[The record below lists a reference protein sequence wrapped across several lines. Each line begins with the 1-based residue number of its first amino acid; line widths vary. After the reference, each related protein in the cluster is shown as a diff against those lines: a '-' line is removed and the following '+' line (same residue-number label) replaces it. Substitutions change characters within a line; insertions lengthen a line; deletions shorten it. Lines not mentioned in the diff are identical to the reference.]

1 MSCICYSSEIYH
13 LDPNDLI
20 SLKDSKIK
28 DEVNVSDEVILLI
41 GHNPIWI
48 DKSTGTADTLLRGRE
63 VVKKAIEQKQ
73 AFIPVRI
80 AFVPKI
86 SRFDFLSPLIRVL
99 RYKHKFYSSRIYHI
113 DPFEIRAKKI
123 ERNFRTKENAYKF
136 TNPKHKI
143 AKAERLD
150 MYEKLK
156 ESMMTN
162 GYNDRFPIDVM
173 LCRILGVQDTLNQ
186 GHHRMGVAID
196 CNIHRIA
203 VMFSAVGQS
212 PRFLRPLFKIL
223 AKFLLSLKQ

>member
-20 SLKDSKIK
+20 LLKDSDVK

-48 DKSTGTADTLLRGRE
+48 YKSTVTPDTLLSGRE
-63 VVKKAIEQKQ
+63 AVKKAIEQKQ

-80 AFVPKI
+80 AFIPKI

-113 DPFEIRAKKI
+113 GPFEIRAKKI

-136 TNPKHKI
+136 TNPKHKL
-143 AKAERLD
+143 AKAQRED

-162 GYNDRFPIDVM
+162 GYNDRFPIDIMV
-173 LCRILGVQDTLNQ
+173 CRILGVQDTLNQ

-203 VMFSAVGQS
+203 VMFSAVGQAPS
-212 PRFLRPLFKIL
+212 FLRPLFRVL
-223 AKFLLSLKQ
+223 AKIMLLFKQ

>member
-28 DEVNVSDEVILLI
+28 GEVNVSDEVILLI
-41 GHNPIWI
+41 GYNPIWI

-162 GYNDRFPIDVM
+162 GYNDRVPIDVM
-173 LCRILGVQDTLNQ
+173 LCRLLGVQDTLNQ

-196 CNIHRIA
+196 CNIHRVA
-203 VMFSAVGQS
+203 VMFSAVGQA
-212 PRFLRPLFKIL
+212 PRFLRPLFKVL
-223 AKFLLSLKQ
+223 AKIMLLFKQ